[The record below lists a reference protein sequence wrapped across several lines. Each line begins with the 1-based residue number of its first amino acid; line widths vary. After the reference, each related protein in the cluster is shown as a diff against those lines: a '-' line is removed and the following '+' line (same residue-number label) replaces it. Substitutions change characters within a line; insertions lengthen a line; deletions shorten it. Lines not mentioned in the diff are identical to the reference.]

1 MQKSRSAKE
10 EAKKAICEA
19 KMKAYARDKQ
29 EKQPVAAVP
38 AEILQCDFCP
48 DGVIKG
54 NTEERACPLFSNG
67 QIVRNQVIR
76 GASSRQCERSIWKVN
91 TISGEA
97 GTYEYHV
104 TNMLDGKSKRK
115 YAEYALERG
124 EEVGINH
131 DLSIGY
137 KNMILKKR
145 EIVRE
150 VVRKESAKQEKL
162 TVKVKALQQQICEK
176 KNVISK
182 STRVEN
188 ENRQL
193 KKRNRILAEECN
205 EVNDSNLLTDTRNG
219 SFHSPKALS
228 IRKQVDSVV
237 QALEIKISFLSKER
251 SQLGIELNK
260 VKRDREKLRNAYAE
274 VRRKERAQR
283 KQISLDISG
292 YLSSPRFV

>member
-1 MQKSRSAKE
+1 M
-10 EAKKAICEA
+10 
-19 KMKAYARDKQ
+19 
-29 EKQPVAAVP
+29 
-38 AEILQCDFCP
+38 
-48 DGVIKG
+48 
-54 NTEERACPLFSNG
+54 
-67 QIVRNQVIR
+67 
-76 GASSRQCERSIWKVN
+76 
-91 TISGEA
+91 
-97 GTYEYHV
+97 
-104 TNMLDGKSKRK
+104 
-115 YAEYALERG
+115 
-124 EEVGINH
+124 
-131 DLSIGY
+131 
-137 KNMILKKR
+137 
-145 EIVRE
+145 
-150 VVRKESAKQEKL
+150 
-162 TVKVKALQQQICEK
+162 
-176 KNVISK
+176 ISK